1 MSYMNILCIITGR
14 PNIYSLVCVYFPPLK
29 ELSFAG
35 FICRMARNVLTFSLY
50 THKNISDD
58 VIKL

>member
-14 PNIYSLVCVYFPPLK
+14 PNIYSLVCVYFTPLK

-35 FICRMARNVLTFSLY
+35 SICGMVRNVLTFSLY
-50 THKNISDD
+50 THKKYI
-58 VIKL
+58 